1 MHSIELFY
9 SIFSLVVAEKII
21 SWHKQSKREF
31 NEKFSF
37 LPMYECL
44 ECEMKC
50 ERDDPVSVHS
60 TTLYNKFKWEI
71 VNTDKPTNQQQQQEQ
86 N

>member
-1 MHSIELFY
+1 
-9 SIFSLVVAEKII
+9 
-21 SWHKQSKREF
+21 
-31 NEKFSF
+31 
-37 LPMYECL
+37 MYECL
-44 ECEMKC
+44 EYEMKC